1 MCFFVFLRRTS
12 LARTLDFGT
21 LHKIR
26 ILGTPNRVGGFSCPV
41 PNRGQRWWAIKT
53 PNFDLTNPSMISK
66 IPNCSIT
73 LFALSSRGQVVL
85 HHCRRTEVQDLQVS
99 FHLSFAFPHEQK
111 LGTFAKSMNW
121 QVTSE
126 PSWVAGWILTSSCWL
141 KHSHALIQISIGET
155 SWSWKA
161 QGSFMWTKARGAVV
175 SVPFTCHRPAVV
187 SISGH
192 REKHSVREMET
203 LWNVWWWVWYSP

>member
-1 MCFFVFLRRTS
+1 MVGHKDSKFWFDKSVD
-12 LARTLDFGT
+12 DFENSKLQYHIICSVVPGT
-21 LHKIR
+21 GSPAPLSPD
-26 ILGTPNRVGGFSCPV
+26 GGAGFSHL
-41 PNRGQRWWAIKT
+41 KT
-53 PNFDLTNPSMISK
+53 VLDHFDLVNWD
-66 IPNCSIT
+66 
-73 LFALSSRGQVVL
+73 L
-85 HHCRRTEVQDLQVS
+85 HLQVS
-99 FHLSFAFPHEQK
+99 FHLSFAFPYEQK

-161 QGSFMWTKARGAVV
+161 QGSLMWTKARGAVV